1 MKNNFPRVI
10 GMLGGMSWAS
20 SAVYYR
26 MINERIAKE
35 LGGLHSARIL
45 LNSVDFAEIVQWN
58 ADGDWDSVADRLGGI
73 AQGLERAG
81 AECMLIAC
89 VTQHVVAAPIAERI
103 NVPLISIVDVTG
115 DAIVTDGNQRI
126 GLLGTHFTMNHGFFV
141 DALTGRGIDVLLPEG
156 VEQKYVHES
165 ILNEFNRGIFN
176 DSTRQKYLDIIDGL
190 VAKGAQGIVL
200 ACTEIGMLVGQDQV
214 PGVPLYDTTAL
225 HVEEAVRFSLGQA

>member
-1 MKNNFPRVI
+1 MKNNSPRVI

-73 AQGLERAG
+73 AQGLERVG

-89 VTQHVVAAPIAERI
+89 VTQHVVAGTIAARI
-103 NVPLISIVDVTG
+103 NVPLISIVKVTG
-115 DAIVTDGNQRI
+115 DAIAADGNQRI
-126 GLLGTHFTMNHGFFV
+126 GLLGTHFTMTHGFFV
-141 DALTGRGIDVLLPEG
+141 DALANRGIDVLLPEG
-156 VEQKYVHES
+156 VERKYIHES
-165 ILNEFNRGIFN
+165 ILNEFNLGIFN
-176 DSTRQKYLDIIDGL
+176 DSTRQKYLGIIDGL
-190 VAKGAQGIVL
+190 VARGAQGIVL

-225 HVEEAVRFSLGQA
+225 HVGEAVRFSLDQA